1 MRALISVAAFAFLP
15 GACGAPFDT
24 TRPDQPTVAALD
36 CPRYDGVEAVAT
48 LAADHVIIFGEEIHG
63 KNESPDAFYA
73 LACHLA
79 ARGQAIR
86 LGLEATH
93 TQSAGLQTFLSH
105 PDDTGALLNG
115 GDNAWFSHDGRSS
128 EAMLLLLQKLAALR
142 AKGVDVSVFAFDSDQ
157 QETMSAANV
166 NIARDAAMARH
177 VNGAVEGFEGAVL
190 LLTGGFHA
198 RKEAFSIEGT
208 DFVPMATGITT
219 RPVLSLEM
227 LHAGGSAWMIGEVDG
242 EPFRGTLELRNRLP
256 PDAPEKAFRL
266 EPERPSFDGVYYT
279 GPITVSLPAF
289 PEASD
294 P

>member
-1 MRALISVAAFAFLP
+1 MRALISLAAFAFAL
-15 GACGAPFDT
+15 GACGAPSET
-24 TRPDQPTVAALD
+24 ALPDQPAVAALD
-36 CPRYDGVEAVAT
+36 CPHYDGVEAVAA
-48 LAADHVIIFGEEIHG
+48 LAADHVIIFGEAIHG
-63 KNESPDAFYA
+63 TNESPDAFYA

-79 ARGQAIR
+79 ERGQAIR

-93 TQSAGLQTFLSH
+93 TQSAGLETFLSH

-115 GDNAWFSHDGRSS
+115 GNNAWFSHDGRSS

-157 QETMSAANV
+157 QETMFAANV

-177 VNGAVEGFEGAVL
+177 VNEAVEGFEGAVL

-208 DFVPMATGITT
+208 DFVPMATGITV

-242 EPFRGTLELRNRLP
+242 EPFRGTLALQNRLP
-256 PDAPEKAFRL
+256 SDAPEKAFLL
-266 EPERPSFDGVYYT
+266 EPERPNYDGAYYT

-289 PEASD
+289 PEAWD